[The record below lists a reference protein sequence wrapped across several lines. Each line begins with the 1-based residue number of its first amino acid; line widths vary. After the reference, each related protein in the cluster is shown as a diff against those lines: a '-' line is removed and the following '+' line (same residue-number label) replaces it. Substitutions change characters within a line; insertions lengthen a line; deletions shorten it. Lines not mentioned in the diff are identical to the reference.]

1 MGRGCLPTL
10 GRWIALG
17 FLRLGALV
25 ASILLR
31 SLAFLLLNV
40 IGPFCLGMTREVLLR
55 IMAAWRG
62 RRRGG
67 AGSFTA
73 DRLAYA
79 LAGGT
84 LWLVGDVLVGTVLG
98 LPFMLVRLAV
108 DQPAVP
114 ETAWTVLLVVGGL
127 LFIVGAIVGAMACE
141 HEDEPLF
148 KS

>member
-10 GRWIALG
+10 GRWITLA

-40 IGPFCLGMTREVLLR
+40 IGPFCLGMTREVLRRL
-55 IMAAWRG
+55 MLAWQG
-62 RRRGG
+62 RRR
-67 AGSFTA
+67 AGTGSLTP

-84 LWLVGDVLVGTVLG
+84 LWLLGYILVGTVLG
-98 LPFMLVRLAV
+98 LPFMVVRLMV
-108 DQPAVP
+108 NQSAVP
-114 ETAWTVLLVVGGL
+114 ETAWAFLLAVGGL
-127 LFIVGAIVGAMACE
+127 LFVAGAIVGAMACE

-148 KS
+148 RS